1 MTARRIGAA
10 LVEALFAATLSSM
23 VAVTGITILRAQTQI
38 ARQTTSR
45 SEHNDGVRAATLT
58 LRAELDVVDPR
69 VDVKATA
76 SDSIAAR
83 IFRGVAVVC
92 GRRDSLIYVRYR
104 GLRLPDAA
112 KDSAVQIGVEN
123 AASIRA
129 VIEGATCQDQPGE
142 RLLTI
147 VMTEPAA
154 IGSTWL
160 LFENGSYELSS
171 NALRYRRDAENRQPI
186 TAEIIDVRRSGF
198 YFQRDSV
205 LRSMHLRLRHRGTG
219 TETDALILFL
229 NRE

>member
-1 MTARRIGAA
+1 MNARHTGAA
-10 LVEALFAATLSSM
+10 LLEALFAATLSSM
-23 VAVTGITILRAQTQI
+23 VAATGITILRAQTQV
-38 ARQTTSR
+38 ARQTTMR
-45 SEHNDGVRAATLT
+45 SEQNDGVRAAMLT

-69 VDVKATA
+69 VDVRSIAR
-76 SDSIAAR
+76 DSIAAR
-83 IFRGVAVVC
+83 IFRGVAIVC
-92 GRRDSLIYVRYR
+92 GRRDSLTFVRYR
-104 GLRLPDAA
+104 GLRLPDVA
-112 KDSAVQIGVEN
+112 KDSAAQIGVEN
-123 AASIRA
+123 AVSIRA
-129 VIEGATCQDQPGE
+129 VIEGATCPHQPQA

-147 VMTEPAA
+147 VMAEPAS

-219 TETDALILFL
+219 TEAHASIRLL
-229 NRE
+229 NGG